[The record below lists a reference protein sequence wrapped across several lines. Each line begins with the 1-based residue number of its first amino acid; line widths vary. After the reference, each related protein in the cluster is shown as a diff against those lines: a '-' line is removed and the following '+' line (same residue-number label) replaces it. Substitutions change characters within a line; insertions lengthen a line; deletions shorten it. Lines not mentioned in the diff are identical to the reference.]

1 MTRQHTDQLA
11 ASVQSQLAGRVSDLR
26 LMRTEQGL
34 VLKGRA
40 HSYYAKQL
48 AQHAVMKA
56 TGLSLL
62 ANDIEVL
69 PPALT
74 RGNES

>member
-1 MTRQHTDQLA
+1 MTREQTDLLA
-11 ASVQSQLAGRVSDLR
+11 ASVQRKLAGRVSDLR
-26 LMRTEQGL
+26 LMRTKQGL
-34 VLKGRA
+34 VLKGLA

-48 AQHAVMKA
+48 AQQAVMTA

-74 RGNES
+74 RGNQS